1 MCCNEKLRPIKNKA
15 KIQKN
20 ISEIVKTQ
28 LPESLTNKKL
38 EKKPSIFK
46 LKYIKTKQIKTTKIW

>member
-20 ISEIVKTQ
+20 ISEIFKTQ

-38 EKKPSIFK
+38 EKNPQF
-46 LKYIKTKQIKTTKIW
+46 LN